1 MIFFVTLKFL
11 IVSVLA
17 GRAVTA
23 MAPLTFQI
31 HPNGNKTK
39 RLNVLNGGAVFS
51 PVNMS
56 AIISEGL
63 SPFLT
68 CWQEKKT
75 LDPSNEIGE
84 LKTIWVVGKITYLKC
99 FGVNLITYPSVFFC
113 LGRKVLSR
121 CGCAKWIL

>member
-17 GRAVTA
+17 GRVVTA
-23 MAPLTFQI
+23 MAPPTFQI

-39 RLNVLNGGAVFS
+39 RLDVLNRGAVFS

-56 AIISEGL
+56 AIISESL

-68 CWQEKKT
+68 SWQEKKNR
-75 LDPSNEIGE
+75 S
-84 LKTIWVVGKITYLKC
+84 K
-99 FGVNLITYPSVFFC
+99 
-113 LGRKVLSR
+113 
-121 CGCAKWIL
+121 